1 MDILNIRWDTGV
13 AFWVTNFFPKQLSLI
28 CMQNCLYFEKIGMA
42 FRLQIVHFVY
52 KTCILLTNRAF
63 QITNLRFN
71 YKSRISFYKC
81 DFLNYNS
88 ALNLVYFSKKD
99 KKLSENQQFFL
110 KNTHLC
116 GIIKYNRV
124 YSTYYPHKN
133 TKRGVN
139 FVLR

>member
-1 MDILNIRWDTGV
+1 M
-13 AFWVTNFFPKQLSLI
+13 
-28 CMQNCLYFEKIGMA
+28 
-42 FRLQIVHFVY
+42 RLLELQF
-52 KTCILLTNRAF
+52 
-63 QITNLRFN
+63 
-71 YKSRISFYKC
+71 S
-81 DFLNYNS
+81 
-88 ALNLVYFSKKD
+88 LNLVYFSKKD

-124 YSTYYPHKN
+124 YSTCYPHKN

>member
-1 MDILNIRWDTGV
+1 MDTLNIRWDTGV

-81 DFLNYNS
+81 DFSDYNS
-88 ALNLVYFSKKD
+88 AFFVHHSTFCSFLPLIFVIILVVIDYFCFS
-99 KKLSENQQFFL
+99 LLHFL
-110 KNTHLC
+110 HYQK
-116 GIIKYNRV
+116 
-124 YSTYYPHKN
+124 TY
-133 TKRGVN
+133 
-139 FVLR
+139 

>member
-1 MDILNIRWDTGV
+1 MDTFNIRWVSGV
-13 AFWVTNFFPKQLSLI
+13 EFWFTIFLPKQLSLI
-28 CMQNCLYFEKIGMA
+28 GMQKYLFFEKIGIA
-42 FRLQIVHFVY
+42 SRLQIVHFVY

-81 DFLNYNS
+81 DFSDYNS

-124 YSTYYPHKN
+124 YSTCYLHKN